1 MLELQDNIIIP
12 DDRLRHPNFINTRKE
27 PIEMELQAVIVRSGT
42 SLSSTHF
49 MVYFRYEDL
58 FYKYNDLYSDI
69 ENIGPY
75 ESLISIPEV
84 LKNSF
89 TFLYQFRGIQNHSI
103 QVSRD
108 MLRQSKVSTTAQAP
122 QPRIS
127 RVKQQLIRQAKDL
140 GAGQELGSLEE
151 LSPGT
156 LHDIV
161 YGLKSTSKKPVTKK
175 KTS

>member
-1 MLELQDNIIIP
+1 
-12 DDRLRHPNFINTRKE
+12 
-27 PIEMELQAVIVRSGT
+27 
-42 SLSSTHF
+42 
-49 MVYFRYEDL
+49 
-58 FYKYNDLYSDI
+58 
-69 ENIGPY
+69 
-75 ESLISIPEV
+75 
-84 LKNSF
+84 
-89 TFLYQFRGIQNHSI
+89 
-103 QVSRD
+103 

-156 LHDIV
+156 LQDIV

-175 KTS
+175 KTSSGSKKKNGSS